1 MVDISN
7 LNQILEINTQAKY
20 ALVEPNVPMDALVE
34 GTLHHGMVPPVVRNP
49 LMHSFT
55 SRDISFGIPHILLPR
70 HNLWHGHLFHAF
82 FFPQILLLR
91 RTSRHGHRF

>member
-7 LNQILEINTQAKY
+7 LNQILEIDTQAKY

-49 LMHSFT
+49 LMLSFT
-55 SRDISFGIPHILLPR
+55 SRDISFGIP
-70 HNLWHGHLFHAF
+70 
-82 FFPQILLLR
+82 QILLLR
-91 RTSRHGHRF
+91 RTLRHGH